1 MAKAESRLPV
11 RAAVPHA
18 V

>member
-1 MAKAESRLPV
+1 MAKTESRLPV